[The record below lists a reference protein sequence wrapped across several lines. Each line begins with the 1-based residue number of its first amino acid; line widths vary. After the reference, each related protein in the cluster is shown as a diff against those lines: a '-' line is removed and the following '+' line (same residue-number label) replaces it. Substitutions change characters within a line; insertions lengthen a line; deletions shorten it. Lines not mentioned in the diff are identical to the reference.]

1 MQGAEDLLTGFWR
14 EFVEKIDDLLGD
26 FLFEPCGIS
35 GSSDFGMRKTHVS
48 GNVPRIVELTADLA
62 ISRTSCCMSRVR
74 PSAFPCCGRTTS
86 LRRRNGR
93 NDPFLCSPRPHTQHI
108 VSSRQR

>member
-62 ISRTSCCMSRVR
+62 FYGSRHLDQSKNSR
-74 PSAFPCCGRTTS
+74 S
-86 LRRRNGR
+86 
-93 NDPFLCSPRPHTQHI
+93 PFLEIGRMGA
-108 VSSRQR
+108 RGGYAFL